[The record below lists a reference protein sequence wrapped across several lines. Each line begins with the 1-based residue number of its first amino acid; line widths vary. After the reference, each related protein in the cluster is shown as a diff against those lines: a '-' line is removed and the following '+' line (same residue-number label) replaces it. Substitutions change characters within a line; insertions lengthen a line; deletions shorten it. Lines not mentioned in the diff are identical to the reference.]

1 MDFDRKII
9 NEFKSWKDSLKTK
22 KALIIKSLRQTGKTY
37 IAKKIC
43 QRKL

>member
-22 KALIIKSLRQTGKTY
+22 KMRLIEMK
-37 IAKKIC
+37 
-43 QRKL
+43 